1 MSFMSGIM
9 MGAAIGRNIHDM
21 VVMNK
26 GKKKQVTS
34 VAAGKAV
41 PVADASVE
49 EFALVFAMP
58 GRRRYRMAAL
68 VNNAALAVLL
78 EKQLQRVNYVY
89 EAKANPAT
97 GSLLI
102 SFEGHEAEM
111 DKLAVGLRQIVVR
124 GNGMEEQAGAKCQE
138 AKEKHLPP
146 TLYARSWRGTGSFMN
161 TQVRSLT
168 SGWFDI
174 STLLS
179 LFFLLRG
186 IRRMLIYGDRPNGS
200 AMIWWALHLMKG
212 WKG

>member
-21 VVMNK
+21 VLMNK
-26 GKKKQVTS
+26 GMKKQGPS
-34 VAAGKAV
+34 VAAAKAM
-41 PVADASVE
+41 PVAATPVE
-49 EFALVFAMP
+49 EFALVSAMP
-58 GRRRYRMAAL
+58 GRRRYRMASL
-68 VNNAALAVLL
+68 VNNASLAVLL

-102 SFEGHEAEM
+102 VFEGHEAEM
-111 DKLAVGLRQIVVR
+111 DKLAEGIRQIVAG
-124 GNGMEEQAGAKCQE
+124 GNGLERQAGSNGHE
-138 AKEKHLPP
+138 ADERYLPP

-168 SGWFDI
+168 CGWFDI

-179 LFFLLRG
+179 LFFLIRG